1 MVDSALIAIEELM
14 RRHPECVLY
23 GQDVGRRLGGVF
35 REAATLA
42 QKFGDDRVFNTP
54 IQEAFIVGSTV
65 GMSAVG
71 LKPIV
76 EVQFA
81 DYIWPGLNQ
90 LFTEVS
96 RSCYLTNGKY
106 PVSMILRVPTG
117 AYGSGGPYHSSSV
130 ETVVCNI
137 KGLKVV
143 YPSNGA
149 DLKGL
154 MKAAYYDPN
163 PVVIFEHKGLYWSKV
178 PHTESAKCPLP
189 DEAYVVP
196 IGVGRIVMGALE
208 EYISEGAALC
218 IVTYG
223 MGVHWALQAAKQ
235 FEGQITILDLR
246 SLVPLDE
253 ELIYSTVKRHGRCL
267 VVTEDTLTNSFA
279 QSVAARIQENCWTS
293 LDAPVRTIG
302 SKDMPA
308 VPQNEVL
315 EREMILTVAE
325 VADAVKKL
333 LEY

>member
-1 MVDSALIAIEELM
+1 
-14 RRHPECVLY
+14 
-23 GQDVGRRLGGVF
+23 
-35 REAATLA
+35 
-42 QKFGDDRVFNTP
+42 
-54 IQEAFIVGSTV
+54 
-65 GMSAVG
+65 MSAVG

-117 AYGSGGPYHSSSV
+117 AYGSGGPYHSSCV

-143 YPSNGA
+143 FPSNGA

-178 PHTESAKCPLP
+178 PNTETAKCPLP
-189 DEAYVVP
+189 DEEYIIP
-196 IGVGRIVMGALE
+196 IGKGRIVLQASE
-208 EYISEGAALC
+208 ENVANGNAIC

-223 MGVHWALQAAKQ
+223 MGVHWSLKASKE
-235 FEGQITILDLR
+235 FENRITILDLR

-253 ELIYSTVKRHGRCL
+253 NLVYETVKTHGRCL
-267 VVTEDTLTNSFA
+267 VVTEETLTNSFA

-293 LDAPVRTIG
+293 LDAPVITIG
-302 SKDMPA
+302 SVDMPA
-308 VPQNEVL
+308 VPLNEVL
-315 EREMILTVAE
+315 EKEMILKAVQVAE
-325 VADAVKKL
+325 SIKNL
-333 LEY
+333 LNY

>member
-1 MVDSALIAIEELM
+1 ML
-14 RRHPECVLY
+14 
-23 GQDVGRRLGGVF
+23 
-35 REAATLA
+35 
-42 QKFGDDRVFNTP
+42 
-54 IQEAFIVGSTV
+54 
-65 GMSAVG
+65 AVG
-71 LKPIV
+71 LKTFV

-96 RSCYLTNGKY
+96 RSCYLTNGKW

-178 PHTESAKCPLP
+178 PNTETAKTPLP
-189 DEAYVVP
+189 DEEYIIP
-196 IGVGRIVMGALE
+196 LGRGRIVLNAQQDLIDNGE
-208 EYISEGAALC
+208 ALC

-223 MGVHWALQAAKQ
+223 MGVHWALHAAK
-235 FEGQITILDLR
+235 EYDGRITILDLR
-246 SLVPLDE
+246 TLVPLDE
-253 ELIYSTVKRHGRCL
+253 ELIYETVKLHGRCL
-267 VVTEDTLTNSFA
+267 VVTEDTLSNSFA
-279 QSVAARIQENCWTS
+279 QTVAARIQENCWTS

-302 SKDMPA
+302 SVDMPA
-308 VPQNEVL
+308 VPLNEIL
-315 EREMILTVAE
+315 EKEMILSSRQVAE
-325 VADAVKKL
+325 AINTL